1 MDGGG
6 RLLRAIT
13 GRSLREGFS
22 AASTGARPGRWRQA
36 RSRVPAPL
44 LRFVD
49 AVPQGSGSLLAC
61 CLVVLSFSYGLVR
74 GGHADAFLSAYGDPF
89 HAMGR
94 AAGFELTEI
103 SMSGLG
109 DLSEATVLSASGLRT
124 GLALPLI
131 DLEGVRDR
139 LLALPMVRDVELRK
153 NYPHGLA
160 LHITERE
167 GFALWQSNGELLVI
181 SPDGAVIDKFRGE
194 MPKGTPLVVGEGA
207 NLRARALMTLLDAE
221 PTLKTHIQSAIMVG
235 GRRWTLKLDRGIE
248 ARLPEEGEAEAIT
261 RLASLVREQ
270 KLLDRA
276 IVSVDLRMP
285 DRVVMRLTEEALAE
299 RTEMLKKLAKVK
311 GSPT

>member
-13 GRSLREGFS
+13 GRGLRDGFS

-44 LRFVD
+44 LKLVD
-49 AVPQGSGSLLAC
+49 AVPQGTGSLLAC
-61 CLVVLSFSYGLVR
+61 CLVVVSFSYGLVR
-74 GGHADAFLSAYGDPF
+74 GGHADAFMSAYGDPF
-89 HAMGR
+89 HAVGR
-94 AAGFELTEI
+94 AAGFELSEI
-103 SMSGLG
+103 SISGLG
-109 DLSEATVLSASGLRT
+109 DLSEATVLSASGLRS

-131 DLEGVRDR
+131 DLEAVRDH
-139 LLALPMVRDVELRK
+139 LMALPMVKDVELRK

-160 LHITERE
+160 MHITERE
-167 GFALWQSNGELLVI
+167 GFALWQSKGELLVI

-207 NLRARALMTLLDAE
+207 NLRARSLIVLLDAE
-221 PTLKTHIQSAIMVG
+221 PSLKSHVQSAVMVG

-248 ARLPEEGEAEAIT
+248 ARLPEEGEAEAIG

-270 KLLDRA
+270 KLLERA
-276 IVSVDLRMP
+276 IVAVDLRMP
-285 DRVVMRLTEEALAE
+285 DRVVMRLNDEALAE
-299 RTEMLKKLAKVK
+299 RTETLKKLAKVK